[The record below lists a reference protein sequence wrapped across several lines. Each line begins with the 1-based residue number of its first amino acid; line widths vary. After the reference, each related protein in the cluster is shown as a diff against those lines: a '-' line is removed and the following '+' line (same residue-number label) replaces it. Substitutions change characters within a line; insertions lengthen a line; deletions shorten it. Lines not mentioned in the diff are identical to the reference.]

1 MNAMIYRGYAARI
14 EFDAED
20 RIFVGRLAGI
30 TDIVVFHGS
39 SVDELEAAFHETVD
53 HYIEVSERTGRPAQ
67 KPYSGKLSLRVT
79 PDTHAAMAVAAEL
92 AGSSINQWAAKTLM
106 QAATQQA

>member
-1 MNAMIYRGYAARI
+1 MNAISYKGYAAYI

-39 SVDELEAAFHETVD
+39 TVDELEIAFHEIVE
-53 HYIEVSERTGRPAQ
+53 HYIEVSERTGYPAQ
-67 KPYSGKLSLRVT
+67 KPYSYSENLILTISPDIYAAVVTASQVQGK
-79 PDTHAAMAVAAEL
+79 
-92 AGSSINQWAAKTLM
+92 SINQWAAEVLDK
-106 QAATQQA
+106 AAHY